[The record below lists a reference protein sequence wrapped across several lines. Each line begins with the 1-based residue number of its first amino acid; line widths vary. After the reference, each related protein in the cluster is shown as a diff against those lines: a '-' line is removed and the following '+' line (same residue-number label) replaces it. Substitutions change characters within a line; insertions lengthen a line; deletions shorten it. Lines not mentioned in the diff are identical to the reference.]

1 MAVLLMVATEEISSK
16 RCMPDYGMDSL
27 VAVEM
32 RNWVFREMDAT
43 ISILELL
50 ANTPLEE
57 LAEKIVRRS
66 KLVSTL
72 VLG

>member
-1 MAVLLMVATEEISSK
+1 MAVLLMVAAEEISSK